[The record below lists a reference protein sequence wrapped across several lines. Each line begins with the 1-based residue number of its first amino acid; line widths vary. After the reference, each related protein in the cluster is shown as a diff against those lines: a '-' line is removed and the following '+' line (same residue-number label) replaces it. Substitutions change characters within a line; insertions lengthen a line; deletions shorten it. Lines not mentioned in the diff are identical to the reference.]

1 MKKIILSG
9 LLLLSAGL
17 IFSAE
22 EGETILK
29 WNELEVQT
37 INFENQVLI
46 KDGRVLRKGN
56 YYQGKFVEKSK
67 EEIISEDD
75 KKLCTKNEC
84 IVIDNNSLPIIKTN
98 HKEVRGSWS
107 FGPAKLKL
115 ERAMT
120 INKK

>member
-56 YYQGKFVEKSK
+56 
-67 EEIISEDD
+67 
-75 KKLCTKNEC
+75 
-84 IVIDNNSLPIIKTN
+84 
-98 HKEVRGSWS
+98 
-107 FGPAKLKL
+107 
-115 ERAMT
+115 
-120 INKK
+120 

>member
-29 WNELEVQT
+29 WNELGVQT

-84 IVIDNNSLPIIKTN
+84 IVIYNNSLPIIKTN

>member
-1 MKKIILSG
+1 MKKTLLGI
-9 LLLLSAGL
+9 LLLSAG
-17 IFSAE
+17 IVIAAE
-22 EGETILK
+22 EEPILK

-84 IVIDNNSLPIIKTN
+84 IVIDNNNLPIIKTN
-98 HKEVRGSWS
+98 YKEVRGSWS

-115 ERAMT
+115 ERALVR
-120 INKK
+120 KWFF

>member
-1 MKKIILSG
+1 MKKIILSV

-17 IFSAE
+17 IFAAE
-22 EGETILK
+22 EEPIIK

-84 IVIDNNSLPIIKTN
+84 IVIDNNNLPIIKTN

-107 FGPAKLKL
+107 FGPAKLKI